1 MTEEELAQAVER
13 LVAEQLRHQL
23 PPPPHLL
30 PLRRRR
36 RRMVRVSV
44 KQAEW

>member
-1 MTEEELAQAVER
+1 MTEEELAQALER
-13 LVAEQLRHQL
+13 LVAEQLRRQL
-23 PPPPHLL
+23 PPPHPL
-30 PLRRRR
+30 PLHPLR

>member
-1 MTEEELAQAVER
+1 MTEEELAQVVER
-13 LVAEQLRHQL
+13 LVAEQLRRQL
-23 PPPPHLL
+23 PPPHPF

-36 RRMVRVSV
+36 QTMRVSV